1 MLGLLEGNKFS
12 VEEKIK
18 AKYERKKQIKIAK
31 DNAITDYKK
40 AVLENK
46 KRLIPQLESI
56 KELKRKMKEPAIR
69 RRISNVLIFLAVIMT
84 FVSILT
90 TIAGGYKNYNTLLTV
105 VTFISFVSLSQLT
118 ILIISCLKPYLA
130 IKAAKY
136 INISLFVQMCL
147 LMVSISYNFMFIHN
161 SGNNLF
167 ISFLNLILCVLFD
180 LIVLL
185 MCEISFT
192 IRLNLE
198 FTSYENISIFSRI
211 LKIISSLIDYKITSI
226 ENKIKNKMFSEN
238 ENSINDIEV
247 KKYLDYA
254 KQNLKENKQLLSYK
268 EIGKN
273 LFISEHKAKKIHNN
287 LIEKG
292 IIKTENNKTF
302 FGGC

>member
-84 FVSILT
+84 MISTLT
-90 TIAGGYKNYNTLLTV
+90 TIAGGYNNYSTLLTII
-105 VTFISFVSLSQLT
+105 TFVSFVSLSQLT

-130 IKAAKY
+130 IKATKY

-198 FTSYENISIFSRI
+198 FKTNENISIFSRI
-211 LKIISSLIDYKITSI
+211 LKIFSSLIDYKITSI
-226 ENKIKNKMFSEN
+226 ENSIKSKMFSEN
-238 ENSINDIEV
+238 ENNINDLEV

-254 KQNLKENKQLLSYK
+254 KETLKENNQLPSYK
-268 EIGKN
+268 EIGNKIN
-273 LFISEHKAKKIHNN
+273 ISERKAKNIHSK
-287 LIEKG
+287 LLEKG
-292 IIKTENNKTF
+292 ITKTENNKTF
-302 FGGC
+302 LLV